1 MDTTLEALLDAEAQ
15 RMDEVLKL
23 LERFLRPARSS
34 DGLIELPP
42 ANGGRCVE
50 D

>member
-15 RMDEVLKL
+15 RMDEVLRL
-23 LERFLRPARSS
+23 LKRFLAPVRSR
-34 DGLIELPP
+34 DGLIETPSTDS
-42 ANGGRCVE
+42 GRCVE